1 MRTMEYPYKRAVTVY
16 LTDKE
21 ISIIEKKAR
30 REERSRTQ
38 QIRVMLLKDPE
49 LANISNRNHE

>member
-1 MRTMEYPYKRAVTVY
+1 MRTMEYPYKRAITVY

-21 ISIIEKKAR
+21 IHIIEKRAR
-30 REERSRTQ
+30 KEERSRTQ

-49 LANISNRNHE
+49 LASISDQEVT

>member
-38 QIRVMLLKDPE
+38 PDQ
-49 LANISNRNHE
+49 SNASKRS